1 MILLSKVN
9 DFTFTACLY
18 GGCGAVPLPDV
29 TVLTRTWER
38 QESRAFPDRQRFVMW
53 HFLFRQQD

>member
-38 QESRAFPDRQRFVMW
+38 QESRAFPDRQRFV
-53 HFLFRQQD
+53 